1 MSRDLSE
8 EAFPG
13 GQSAG
18 TESLDTLIVSLA
30 QGDTD
35 AFDPL
40 FRQLSQPMYR
50 LVLSVV
56 RDSAQAEE
64 VTQDVLIE
72 IWRTAGR
79 FDPAKGKALAWATT
93 IARRRAIDRVRSAAA
108 DAARDRRG
116 GHVQAGWDQVSEA
129 VQENLERERLSYSLE
144 NLSGPQRQV
153 IMLAYYGGHT
163 CAEVAAILDI
173 AVGTVKGR
181 IRSGLARLRENMY
194 AS

>member
-8 EAFPG
+8 EAVPG
-13 GQSAG
+13 GRPAG
-18 TESLDTLIVSLA
+18 PGGVDTLIVSLA
-30 QGDTD
+30 HGETG

-40 FRQLSQPMYR
+40 FRQLSQPVYR

-56 RDSAQAEE
+56 RDPAQAEE

-79 FDPAKGKALAWATT
+79 FDPAKGNALAWATT

-108 DAARDRRG
+108 DAARDRRDG
-116 GHVQAGWDQVSEA
+116 PVQAGWDQVSEA
-129 VQENLERERLSYSLE
+129 VQEILERERLSYSLE
-144 NLSGPQRQV
+144 DLSGPQRQV

-173 AVGTVKGR
+173 AVGTVKSR
-181 IRSGLARLRENMY
+181 IRSGLARLRQNMH
-194 AS
+194 AG